1 MSREERENRSFLR
14 RLVISSIVGILCIV
28 RMLRILGVI

>member
-1 MSREERENRSFLR
+1 LNREERENRSFLR

-28 RMLRILGVI
+28 RMLRILGMI

>member
-1 MSREERENRSFLR
+1 MNREERENRSFLL

-28 RMLRILGVI
+28 RMLRILGMI